1 MFNYLVADWMSTP
14 PLQIAPTTSIASA
27 KRIMEEHQ
35 VRRLP
40 VVSQGRLVGIVTS
53 GDLRAAQPSA
63 ATTLSVFEWNTLL
76 NRVTVAEIMTRDP
89 VTVSCDNSILEAAQL
104 MHTSKIGGLPVMDG
118 NTLVGVITESDLFR
132 LLVTLI
138 TNPSNVPTNIET
150 SHMREHGAV
159 LS

>member
-14 PLQIAPTTSIASA
+14 PLLIAPNTSLASA
-27 KRIMEEHQ
+27 QRIMEEHQ

-40 VVSQGRLVGIVTS
+40 VVAQGRLVGIVTS

-104 MHTSKIGGLPVMDG
+104 MLTAKIGGLPVMDG
-118 NTLVGVITESDLFR
+118 STVVGVITESDLFR
-132 LLVTLI
+132 LLVKLI
-138 TNPSNVPTNIET
+138 TNPTSVET
-150 SHMREHGAV
+150 PRMREHGAV
-159 LS
+159 IS